1 MDTRS
6 QIPMGQAIPADNP
19 HAVSVSL
26 PSLQDVID
34 YEENVPEA
42 LDAMEAGYPRFFQ
55 NRLVQRLVAH
65 VKNVHNI
72 SEDRELI
79 PLPSRRSVEIINAML
94 GQELKYM
101 IYDDLYYLEID
112 RSDALKSDV
121 TRFVQNYGLV
131 VSSRQAETLLE
142 EYGLLDEIYEEEH
155 VIEDAAIKIKN
166 VLSEAYE
173 TESCHIR
180 LVNSGTNAVYASIQA
195 MMDLHRATPKK
206 IVVQL
211 GWLYLD
217 TQQIIEKST
226 EAYHVQIDLSDKNTF
241 EAWIEKN
248 HLETACVVTEIVTNP
263 LIQCVDLPWLYGLCS
278 KYDIPLI
285 ADATIITPYN
295 AYILD
300 YCDVAVESLTKFAC
314 GHADV
319 LSGAVIT
326 KTDWHRHADFL
337 EGLSA
342 YSIPLY
348 MRDAQRLAW
357 EIDGYKARVKDIAT
371 RSQELLHLFE
381 NSPVIKKVHSIRTD
395 ASWEAFCKIRRDA
408 SSFVGLMSIVFD
420 GDLATYYDALPYFKG
435 PSLGTEF
442 TLLMPYVYLA
452 HYDMLLTEEG
462 IHHLREHGLDPGLLR
477 VSVGLEDALVFKEA
491 LERL

>member
-1 MDTRS
+1 MGRS
-6 QIPMGQAIPADNP
+6 IPVQNP

-26 PSLQDVID
+26 PTLQDVID

-42 LDAMEAGYPRFFQ
+42 LDAMQSGYPRFFT
-55 NRLVQRLVAH
+55 NRRVERLVEYIKSSH
-65 VKNVHNI
+65 DIPVHKEI
-72 SEDRELI
+72 I
-79 PLPSRRSVEIINAML
+79 PLPSLRSMEIIEEKVGCKFDYIAS
-94 GQELKYM
+94 
-101 IYDDLYYLEID
+101 DDLCYLIIE
-112 RSDALKSDV
+112 SDSAITKDV
-121 TRFVQNYGLV
+121 RACIQNYGFV
-131 VSSRQAETLLE
+131 VSSRYAESLLHE
-142 EYGLLDEIYEEEH
+142 QGVLAACHPEEH
-155 VIEDAAIKIKN
+155 IVEDAELKIKD
-166 VLSEAYE
+166 VLSSAYN
-173 TESCHIR
+173 TSPTLVR
-180 LVNSGTNAVYASIQA
+180 LVNSGANAVYAAIQA
-195 MMDLHRATPKK
+195 MRDVNKDPVRK

-217 TQQIIEKST
+217 TQEVIQKST
-226 EAYHVQIDLSDKNTF
+226 EAHYVQIDLSDQRSF
-241 EAWIEKN
+241 EEWLGQN
-248 HLETACVVTEIVTNP
+248 HGETLCVVTEIVTNP
-263 LIQCVDLPWLYGLCS
+263 LIQCVDMPWLYGLCRQH
-278 KYDIPLI
+278 DIPLI

-326 KTDWHRHADFL
+326 KKHWNKHAEFL
-337 EGLSA
+337 EKLSA

-348 MRDAQRLAW
+348 SRDAQRLAW
-357 EIDGYKARVKDIAT
+357 EIDGYEKRVKEIAK
-371 RSQELLHLFE
+371 RSQDLLQLYE
-381 NSPVIKKVHSIRTD
+381 NSPSIKKVHSIRTD

-408 SSFVGLMSIVFD
+408 TSFVGLMSIVFE
-420 GDLATYYDALPYFKG
+420 GDLAAYYDALPYYKG

-477 VSVGLEDALVFKEA
+477 VSVGLEDIVVFKEA
-491 LERL
+491 LERLENSI